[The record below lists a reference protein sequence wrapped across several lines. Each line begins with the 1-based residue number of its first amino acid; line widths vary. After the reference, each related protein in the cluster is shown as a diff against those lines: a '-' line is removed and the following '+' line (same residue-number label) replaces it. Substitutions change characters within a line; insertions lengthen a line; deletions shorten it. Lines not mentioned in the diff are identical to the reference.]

1 MTALQLIPVVLSA
14 VLMGA
19 HCLRYGHL
27 WLVLLCLALPLL
39 LLFRRSW
46 AARTVQVAL
55 VLAAVEW
62 LRTTVSLA
70 AWRIEHGEPWARM
83 VVILGVVTALTA
95 GSALVFFSSRLRRR
109 YGLGRPA
116 TT

>member
-1 MTALQLIPVVLSA
+1 MTGIQLIPVILSA
-14 VLMGA
+14 LLMGA

-39 LLFRRSW
+39 LLFRRPW
-46 AARTVQVAL
+46 AARSVQGAL
-55 VLAAVEW
+55 VLAAAEW
-62 LRTTVSLA
+62 ARTTVTLA
-70 AWRIEHGEPWARM
+70 AWRIDHGEPWARM

-95 GSALVFFSSRLRRR
+95 GSALVFFSPRQKRR
-109 YGLGRPA
+109 YGLERTA